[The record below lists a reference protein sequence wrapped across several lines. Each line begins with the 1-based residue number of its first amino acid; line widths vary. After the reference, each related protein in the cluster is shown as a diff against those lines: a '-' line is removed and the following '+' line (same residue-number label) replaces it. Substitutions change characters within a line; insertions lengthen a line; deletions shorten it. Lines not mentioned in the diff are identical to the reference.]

1 MSGILWVPDIFWDG
15 RGVYLD
21 LLIKHF
27 FFFFF
32 LLAKHFYCGIF
43 WTDLEIMCHYC
54 QISKML
60 LLQML
65 FSFKIF
71 CHCLTGTFFS
81 SYFHACISFLEVV
94 KFLSFLLLASYV
106 FFPIVS
112 PIYFLSPCSTLI
124 FKQAFTLEHVTRAA
138 FHCLSSKV
146 YSPSDLFEKSP
157 FLSFSLL
164 SSGPLSFWSIM
175 CL

>member
-15 RGVYLD
+15 RGVYLV

-27 FFFFF
+27 FFFACKT
-32 LLAKHFYCGIF
+32 LYCGIF
-43 WTDLEIMCHYC
+43 WIDLEIMCHWC

-94 KFLSFLLLASYV
+94 KFLSFCFWHPMY
-106 FFPIVS
+106 FFPSFPLSTFCLPAPLLSLNKLSHWSMWLEQPSTACHLKFTLRQIS
-112 PIYFLSPCSTLI
+112 LKNPPSFLSPFFL
-124 FKQAFTLEHVTRAA
+124 L
-138 FHCLSSKV
+138 
-146 YSPSDLFEKSP
+146 DLF
-157 FLSFSLL
+157 LSEA
-164 SSGPLSFWSIM
+164 
-175 CL
+175 